1 MRLFAFSII
10 LIKLLLLPLT
20 CLAQERVQIG
30 VVAALDGTLTLRYGS
45 ISRQVRAGD
54 KLLFG
59 DQIITDQT
67 SKAQILLKDRTA
79 LTIAPNTELLIDEFV
94 YDPNAERNVTSRLLE
109 GAVKISSPRLLKS
122 IKSKRKL
129 LMPNAT
135 VSIRGTEFLAQVNE
149 GDDFVVLLTGL
160 IDVENLLSIQE
171 LAKPNFGVSINDAGI
186 ISAPEFLDDKA
197 LGAIF
202 SVFTPQN
209 LEKTGQNETEADAEQ
224 TESNSQQNND
234 EENKNETGNNVA
246 NTTSSRETQTTNN
259 AEQSVANAEGEADN
273 NLEAPVAVQD
283 NVAASDP
290 VTSEQVL
297 SDISVAL
304 AAPVEPVSLDIIL
317 PIEAVNNQITQELN
331 EVLETVSSAVSEDSN
346 NDPSTTDSDGDG
358 VYDDADAFPNDPTET
373 VDTDGDGIGNNADM
387 DDDGDGVADS
397 SDPNPLVNDTLD
409 TDGDGTLDIVD
420 TDDDGDGVADSADA
434 FPLDSTESVD
444 TDGDGIGNNADS
456 DDDGDG
462 VADTLDPNPLTT
474 DTLDTDG
481 DGTLDIVDTD
491 DDGDGVPD
499 SSDAFPLDNTESA
512 DSDGDGTGDNAD
524 TLDNTRIVKAPT
536 TSSSSSGWTSSSWND
551 LASEIGT
558 GTATFTATS
567 QAASHVSGSN
577 CTGCSAVVDTTLT
590 IDFSDMDRNYTAVT
604 TFTKPSYNPE
614 TFTTS
619 SGDIPLG
626 QYSLSSGTLTNVN
639 LHNDLDSLYRQETP
653 ITFTLTSDPSTQITA
668 DMSTQFYYDGY
679 QSDTSDISSTNL
691 GVTGY
696 TKIIYD
702 DANSGIDQLNTPSY
716 AMDPQ

>member
-1 MRLFAFSII
+1 MRLIAFSII
-10 LIKLLLLPLT
+10 LIKLLLLPLI
-20 CLAQERVQIG
+20 CFAQDREQIG

-45 ISRQVRAGD
+45 ISRQVRAGE

-59 DQIITDQT
+59 DQIITDQN

-94 YDPNAERNVTSRLLE
+94 YDPESERNITSRLLE
-109 GAVKISSPRLLKS
+109 GAIKVSSPRLLKS

-129 LMPNAT
+129 LIPNAT
-135 VSIRGTEFLAQVNE
+135 VSIRGTEFLAQVND

-160 IDVENLLSIQE
+160 IDVENPLSIQE
-171 LAKPNFGVSINDAGI
+171 LAKPNFGVSIDDAGI
-186 ISAPEFLDDKA
+186 ISVPEFLDDKA
-197 LGAIF
+197 LSAIF

-224 TESNSQQNND
+224 AESNSQQDND
-234 EENKNETGNNVA
+234 EENKNETDNNVS
-246 NTTSSRETQTTNN
+246 NTTSSRQAQSTKN
-259 AEQSVANAEGEADN
+259 AEPTVANAEGEVDN
-273 NLEAPVAVQD
+273 NLEAPVTAQD
-283 NVAASDP
+283 NNAASAP

-297 SDISVAL
+297 SDITVAL
-304 AAPVEPVSLDIIL
+304 ASPVELVSFDIIA
-317 PIEAVNNQITQELN
+317 PIEAVNEQITQELN
-331 EVLETVSSAVSEDSN
+331 EVLDTVSSALSEDSSS
-346 NDPSTTDSDGDG
+346 DPSTTDSDGDG
-358 VYDDADAFPNDPTET
+358 IFDNVDAFPN
-373 VDTDGDGIGNNADM
+373 N
-387 DDDGDGVADS
+387 
-397 SDPNPLVNDTLD
+397 PN
-409 TDGDGTLDIVD
+409 
-420 TDDDGDGVADSADA
+420 
-434 FPLDSTESVD
+434 ESVD
-444 TDGDGIGNNADS
+444 T
-456 DDDGDG
+456 
-462 VADTLDPNPLTT
+462 
-474 DTLDTDG
+474 
-481 DGTLDIVDTD
+481 
-491 DDGDGVPD
+491 
-499 SSDAFPLDNTESA
+499 
-512 DSDGDGTGDNAD
+512 DGDGTGDNAD

-536 TSSSSSGWTSSSWND
+536 TNASSSGWTSSSWND

-614 TFTTS
+614 TFTTN

-639 LHNDLDSLYRQETP
+639 LHNDLDSLYMQETP

-702 DANSGIDQLNTPSY
+702 DANSGIDQLNTPAY

>member
-1 MRLFAFSII
+1 MRLIAFSII
-10 LIKLLLLPLT
+10 LIKLLLLPLI
-20 CLAQERVQIG
+20 CFAQDREQIG

-45 ISRQVRAGD
+45 ISRQVRAGE

-59 DQIITDQT
+59 DQIITDQN

-94 YDPNAERNVTSRLLE
+94 YDPESERNITSRLLE
-109 GAVKISSPRLLKS
+109 GAIKVSSPRLLKS

-129 LMPNAT
+129 LIPNAT
-135 VSIRGTEFLAQVNE
+135 VSIRGTEFLAQVND

-160 IDVENLLSIQE
+160 IDVENPLSIQE

-186 ISAPEFLDDKA
+186 ISVPEFLDDKA
-197 LGAIF
+197 LSAIF

-224 TESNSQQNND
+224 AESNSQQDND
-234 EENKNETGNNVA
+234 EENKNETDNNVS
-246 NTTSSRETQTTNN
+246 NTTSSRQAQSTKN
-259 AEQSVANAEGEADN
+259 AEPTVANAEGEVDN
-273 NLEAPVAVQD
+273 NLEAPVTAQD
-283 NVAASDP
+283 NNAASAP

-297 SDISVAL
+297 SDITVAL
-304 AAPVEPVSLDIIL
+304 ASPVELVSFDIIA
-317 PIEAVNNQITQELN
+317 PIEAVNEQITQELN
-331 EVLETVSSAVSEDSN
+331 EVLDTVSSALSEDSSR
-346 NDPSTTDSDGDG
+346 DPSTTDSDGDG
-358 VYDDADAFPNDPTET
+358 IFDNVDAFPN
-373 VDTDGDGIGNNADM
+373 N
-387 DDDGDGVADS
+387 
-397 SDPNPLVNDTLD
+397 PN
-409 TDGDGTLDIVD
+409 
-420 TDDDGDGVADSADA
+420 
-434 FPLDSTESVD
+434 ESVD
-444 TDGDGIGNNADS
+444 T
-456 DDDGDG
+456 
-462 VADTLDPNPLTT
+462 
-474 DTLDTDG
+474 
-481 DGTLDIVDTD
+481 
-491 DDGDGVPD
+491 
-499 SSDAFPLDNTESA
+499 
-512 DSDGDGTGDNAD
+512 DGDGTGDNAD

-536 TSSSSSGWTSSSWND
+536 TNASSSGWTGSSWND

-614 TFTTS
+614 TFTTN

-702 DANSGIDQLNTPSY
+702 DANSGIDQLNTPAY

>member
-1 MRLFAFSII
+1 MRLIAFSII
-10 LIKLLLLPLT
+10 LIKLLLLPLI
-20 CLAQERVQIG
+20 CFAQDREQIG

-45 ISRQVRAGD
+45 ISRQVRAGE

-59 DQIITDQT
+59 DQIITDQN

-94 YDPNAERNVTSRLLE
+94 YDPESERNITSRLLE
-109 GAVKISSPRLLKS
+109 GAVKVSSPRLLKS

-129 LMPNAT
+129 LIPNAT
-135 VSIRGTEFLAQVNE
+135 VSIRGTEFLAQVND

-160 IDVENLLSIQE
+160 IDVENPLSIQE
-171 LAKPNFGVSINDAGI
+171 LAKPNFGVSIDDAGI
-186 ISAPEFLDDKA
+186 ISVPEFLDDKA
-197 LGAIF
+197 LSAIF

-224 TESNSQQNND
+224 AESNSQQDND
-234 EENKNETGNNVA
+234 EENKNETDNNVS
-246 NTTSSRETQTTNN
+246 NTTSSRQAQSTKN
-259 AEQSVANAEGEADN
+259 AEPTVANAEGEVDN
-273 NLEAPVAVQD
+273 NLEAPVTAQD
-283 NVAASDP
+283 NNAASAP

-297 SDISVAL
+297 SDITVAL
-304 AAPVEPVSLDIIL
+304 ASPVELVSFDIIA
-317 PIEAVNNQITQELN
+317 PIEAVNEQITQELN
-331 EVLETVSSAVSEDSN
+331 EVLDTVSSALSEDSSS
-346 NDPSTTDSDGDG
+346 DPSTTDSDGDG
-358 VYDDADAFPNDPTET
+358 IFDNVDAFPN
-373 VDTDGDGIGNNADM
+373 N
-387 DDDGDGVADS
+387 
-397 SDPNPLVNDTLD
+397 PN
-409 TDGDGTLDIVD
+409 
-420 TDDDGDGVADSADA
+420 
-434 FPLDSTESVD
+434 ESVD
-444 TDGDGIGNNADS
+444 T
-456 DDDGDG
+456 
-462 VADTLDPNPLTT
+462 
-474 DTLDTDG
+474 
-481 DGTLDIVDTD
+481 
-491 DDGDGVPD
+491 
-499 SSDAFPLDNTESA
+499 
-512 DSDGDGTGDNAD
+512 DGDGTGDNAD

-536 TSSSSSGWTSSSWND
+536 TNASSSGWTSSSWND

-614 TFTTS
+614 TFTTN

-702 DANSGIDQLNTPSY
+702 DANSGIDQLNTPAY

>member
-1 MRLFAFSII
+1 MRLIAFSII
-10 LIKLLLLPLT
+10 LIKLLLLPLI
-20 CLAQERVQIG
+20 CFAQDREQIG

-45 ISRQVRAGD
+45 ISRQVRAGE

-59 DQIITDQT
+59 DQIITDQN

-94 YDPNAERNVTSRLLE
+94 YDPESERNITSRLLE
-109 GAVKISSPRLLKS
+109 GAIKVSSPRLLKS

-129 LMPNAT
+129 LIPNAT
-135 VSIRGTEFLAQVNE
+135 VSIRGTEFLAQVND

-160 IDVENLLSIQE
+160 IDVENPLSIQE
-171 LAKPNFGVSINDAGI
+171 LAKPNFGVSIDDAGI
-186 ISAPEFLDDKA
+186 ISVPEFLDDKA
-197 LGAIF
+197 LSAIF

-224 TESNSQQNND
+224 AESNSQQDND
-234 EENKNETGNNVA
+234 EENKNETDNNVS
-246 NTTSSRETQTTNN
+246 NTTSSRQAQSTKN
-259 AEQSVANAEGEADN
+259 AEPTVANAEGEVDN
-273 NLEAPVAVQD
+273 NLEAPVTAQD
-283 NVAASDP
+283 NNAASAP

-297 SDISVAL
+297 SDITVAL
-304 AAPVEPVSLDIIL
+304 ASPVELVSFDIIA
-317 PIEAVNNQITQELN
+317 PIEAVNEQITQELN
-331 EVLETVSSAVSEDSN
+331 EVLDTVSSALSEDSSS
-346 NDPSTTDSDGDG
+346 DPSTTDSDGDG
-358 VYDDADAFPNDPTET
+358 IFDNVDAFPN
-373 VDTDGDGIGNNADM
+373 N
-387 DDDGDGVADS
+387 
-397 SDPNPLVNDTLD
+397 PN
-409 TDGDGTLDIVD
+409 
-420 TDDDGDGVADSADA
+420 
-434 FPLDSTESVD
+434 ESVD
-444 TDGDGIGNNADS
+444 T
-456 DDDGDG
+456 
-462 VADTLDPNPLTT
+462 
-474 DTLDTDG
+474 
-481 DGTLDIVDTD
+481 
-491 DDGDGVPD
+491 
-499 SSDAFPLDNTESA
+499 
-512 DSDGDGTGDNAD
+512 DGDGTGDNAD

-536 TSSSSSGWTSSSWND
+536 TNASSSGWTSSSWND

-614 TFTTS
+614 TFTTN

-702 DANSGIDQLNTPSY
+702 DANSGIDQLNTPAY